1 MQAWAGVMLSC
12 AALLVVSAIPKLG
25 RPGATITALRSVGM
39 TWVGAKA
46 VALLTVVEVVAG
58 LTAIA
63 VGGRWADVA
72 VAALYAGFS
81 LFLIRALGVPTASC
95 GCTGR
100 NDTPPSIAH
109 LVMTLVF
116 ASGATAAVLAGGQ
129 TGVVTVVRNGGGLSV
144 LALAL
149 ALVATWLGWSVLTIS
164 PRLALPTTSTRKG

>member
-39 TWVGAKA
+39 TWVGSKA
-46 VALLTVVEVVAG
+46 VALLTLAEVAAG
-58 LTAIA
+58 LTAITL
-63 VGGRWADVA
+63 GGRWADVS

-81 LFLIRALGVPTASC
+81 VFLIRALGVPTASC

-109 LVMTLVF
+109 LVMTVVF
-116 ASGATAAVLAGGQ
+116 AAGASAAVVAGGQ
-129 TGVVTVVRNGGGLSV
+129 TGVVTVVRNGSGLSV
-144 LALAL
+144 VALAL
-149 ALVATWLGWSVLTIS
+149 AVVATWLGWSVLTIS
-164 PRLALPTTSTRKG
+164 PRLALPSTSNRNG